1 MPKTV
6 EEAFDEA
13 SMDLLASG
21 GVAVVDGWLGR
32 EAALAL
38 RDSLL
43 ALATLGCFVPSRVGA
58 GARRQEASAIRGDT
72 VCWFDEGAEA
82 GGCNGRLG
90 VTPGA
95 EVAAFLARMVLL
107 RDHLNRSC
115 FLSLASTECHAA
127 SYEPGTFYGAHLDST
142 PGGNRRTISFSH
154 YLSERGEGEQGGCLR
169 HHGADS
175 GPVDVEPLFD
185 RLVVFRSRSVLHEVL
200 PVVSRRLSMT
210 GWMSIA

>member
-43 ALATLGCFVPSRVGA
+43 ALAVLGCFVPSRVGA
-58 GARRQEASAIRGDT
+58 GGRRQEATAVRGDT
-72 VCWFDEGAEA
+72 VCWFDEDAVA
-82 GGCNGRLG
+82 GGCNGRFG
-90 VTPGA
+90 VTPGPD
-95 EVAAFLARMVLL
+95 VAGFLARMVQL

-127 SYEPGTFYGAHLDST
+127 SYEAGTFYGAHLDST

-154 YLSERGEGEQGGCLR
+154 YLSERSQGERGGCLR
-169 HHGADS
+169 HHRGDS
-175 GPVDVEPLFD
+175 EAVDIEPLFD
-185 RLVVFRSRSVLHEVL
+185 RLVVFRSRDVLHEVR

-210 GWMSIA
+210 GWMSTA